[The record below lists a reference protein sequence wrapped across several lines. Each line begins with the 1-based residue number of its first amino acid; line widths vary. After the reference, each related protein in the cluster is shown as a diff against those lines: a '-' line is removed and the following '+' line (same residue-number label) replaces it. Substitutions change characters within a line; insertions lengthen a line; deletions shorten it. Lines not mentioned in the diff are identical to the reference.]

1 MERKR
6 FFYLSGQAI
15 MGGAAVLIG
24 IFLLLDNFDVL
35 DARLYLRFWPL
46 VLVVFGAV
54 RFLHSSHRGGRFVGG
69 VIALIGAI
77 LLIRELGV
85 TSIGFHEL
93 WPLILVLVGVSMLL
107 GGTARGKILGED
119 RATPDSHSIVNA
131 FAVLGGVQQSN
142 NSQDFRGGESSAIMG
157 GCEIDLRQAS
167 IQGEEAVIS
176 TFAMWGGIKIKV
188 PPTWNVI
195 VQGVPFLGGFDDK
208 SVKPAD
214 RSAKRLVV
222 KGTAIMGGVEVT
234 N

>member
-6 FFYLSGQAI
+6 LFYLSGQAI

-46 VLVVFGAV
+46 VLVVFGGV
-54 RFLHSSHRGGRFVGG
+54 RILYSSNRGGRFAGV
-69 VIALIGAI
+69 VIALIGAV
-77 LLIRELGV
+77 LLVRELGV

-93 WPLILVLVGVSMLL
+93 WPLILVLIGVSMLL
-107 GGTARGKILGED
+107 GGTARGKSPGED
-119 RATPDSHSIVNA
+119 RAIPDSRSIVNA

-167 IQGEEAVIS
+167 IQEEEAVIN

-214 RSAKRLVV
+214 RSAKRLIV

>member
-54 RFLHSSHRGGRFVGG
+54 RFLHSSHGGGRFVGG

>member
-69 VIALIGAI
+69 VIALVGAI

>member
-6 FFYLSGQAI
+6 PVYFSGQAI
-15 MGGAAVLIG
+15 MGAAAVLIG

-46 VLVVFGAV
+46 ILVVFGGG
-54 RFLHSSHRGGRFVGG
+54 RILYSSHGGGRFVGG
-69 VIALIGAI
+69 VIALIGVF
-77 LLIRELGV
+77 LLVRELGV
-85 TSIGFHEL
+85 TSLGLHEL
-93 WPLILVLVGVSMLL
+93 WPLILVLMGASMLL
-107 GGTARGKILGED
+107 GGTARGRILGED
-119 RATPDSHSIVNA
+119 RANPDSRSIVNA

-167 IQGEEAVIS
+167 IQGEDAVIS

-214 RSAKRLVV
+214 PSAKCLIV

>member
-6 FFYLSGQAI
+6 LFYLSGQAI

-24 IFLLLDNFDVL
+24 LLLLLDNFDVL
-35 DARLYLRFWPL
+35 DAGLYLRFWPL
-46 VLVVFGAV
+46 ILVVFGGA
-54 RFLHSSHRGGRFVGG
+54 RILYSSHRGGRFVGV
-69 VIALIGAI
+69 VIVLIGAI
-77 LLIRELGV
+77 FLVRELGV

-93 WPLILVLVGVSMLL
+93 WPLVLVLAGVSLLL
-107 GGTARGKILGED
+107 GGTARGRIPGED
-119 RATPDSHSIVNA
+119 HATSDSHSIVNA

-142 NSQDFRGGESSAIMG
+142 NSRDFRGGEASAIMG

-188 PPTWNVI
+188 PPAWNVLI
-195 VQGVPFLGGFDDK
+195 QGVPFLGGFDDK
-208 SVKPAD
+208 SVKPSD
-214 RSAKRLVV
+214 PSAKCLIV

>member
-1 MERKR
+1 
-6 FFYLSGQAI
+6 
-15 MGGAAVLIG
+15 
-24 IFLLLDNFDVL
+24 
-35 DARLYLRFWPL
+35 
-46 VLVVFGAV
+46 
-54 RFLHSSHRGGRFVGG
+54 
-69 VIALIGAI
+69 
-77 LLIRELGV
+77 
-85 TSIGFHEL
+85 
-93 WPLILVLVGVSMLL
+93 
-107 GGTARGKILGED
+107 
-119 RATPDSHSIVNA
+119 VNA

-167 IQGEEAVIS
+167 IQEEEAVIN

>member
-1 MERKR
+1 
-6 FFYLSGQAI
+6 
-15 MGGAAVLIG
+15 
-24 IFLLLDNFDVL
+24 
-35 DARLYLRFWPL
+35 
-46 VLVVFGAV
+46 
-54 RFLHSSHRGGRFVGG
+54 

>member
-1 MERKR
+1 M
-6 FFYLSGQAI
+6 A
-15 MGGAAVLIG
+15 
-24 IFLLLDNFDVL
+24 
-35 DARLYLRFWPL
+35 
-46 VLVVFGAV
+46 
-54 RFLHSSHRGGRFVGG
+54 
-69 VIALIGAI
+69 
-77 LLIRELGV
+77 
-85 TSIGFHEL
+85 
-93 WPLILVLVGVSMLL
+93 
-107 GGTARGKILGED
+107 
-119 RATPDSHSIVNA
+119 PDSRSIVNA

-167 IQGEEAVIS
+167 IKGEDAVIN

-214 RSAKRLVV
+214 PSAKCLIV

>member
-6 FFYLSGQAI
+6 PVYFSGQAI
-15 MGGAAVLIG
+15 MGAAAVLIG

-46 VLVVFGAV
+46 ILVVFGGG
-54 RFLHSSHRGGRFVGG
+54 RILYSSHGGGRFVGG
-69 VIALIGAI
+69 VIALIGVF
-77 LLIRELGV
+77 LLVRELGV
-85 TSIGFHEL
+85 TSLGLHEL
-93 WPLILVLVGVSMLL
+93 WPLIFVLMGLSMLL
-107 GGTARGKILGED
+107 GGTARGRILGED
-119 RATPDSHSIVNA
+119 RATPDSRSIVNA

-167 IQGEEAVIS
+167 IQGEDAVIS

-214 RSAKRLVV
+214 PSAKCLIV

>member
-1 MERKR
+1 MERKSL
-6 FFYLSGQAI
+6 FYVSGQAI
-15 MGGAAVLIG
+15 MGAAAVLIG
-24 IFLLLDNFDVL
+24 VFLLLDNLDVL

-46 VLVVFGAV
+46 ILVVFGAV
-54 RFLHSSHRGGRFVGG
+54 RILHSPHGGGRFVGA
-69 VIALIGAI
+69 VILLIGAV
-77 LLIRELGV
+77 LLVRALGV

-93 WPLILVLVGVSMLL
+93 WPLLLVLIGVSMLL
-107 GGTARGKILGED
+107 GGTARGKFLGGD
-119 RATPDSHSIVNA
+119 RTTPDSYSVISA

-142 NSQDFRGGESSAIMG
+142 NSQDFRGGELSAIMG

-195 VQGVPFLGGFDDK
+195 VQGVPFMGGFDDK
-208 SVKPAD
+208 SVKPND
-214 RSAKRLVV
+214 PSSKRFIV

>member
-1 MERKR
+1 MERKGI
-6 FFYLSGQAI
+6 FYLSGQAI
-15 MGGAAVLIG
+15 MGAAAVLIG
-24 IFLLLDNFDVL
+24 VFLLLDNFDVL

-46 VLVVFGAV
+46 VLVAFGGA
-54 RFLHSSHRGGRFVGG
+54 RILYSSHRGGRFVGM
-69 VIALIGAI
+69 VIALVGAV

-85 TSIGFHEL
+85 TSIGLHEL
-93 WPLILVLVGVSMLL
+93 WPLVLVLLGVSMLL
-107 GGTARGKILGED
+107 GGTARGRILGD
-119 RATPDSHSIVNA
+119 DGATPDSHSIVNA

-167 IQGEEAVIS
+167 IQGADAVIS

-188 PPTWNVI
+188 PRTWNVI

-214 RSAKRLVV
+214 PAAKCLIV

>member
-6 FFYLSGQAI
+6 MFTLSGQAI

-24 IFLLLDNFDVL
+24 TLLLLDNFDVL
-35 DARLYLRFWPL
+35 DARMFLRFWP
-46 VLVVFGAV
+46 VIFIVFGVV
-54 RFLHSSHRGGRFVGG
+54 RILNSSHRGGRFWG
-69 VIALIGAI
+69 VVFTFIGAV

-85 TSIGFHEL
+85 TYIGLHEL
-93 WPLILVLVGVSMLL
+93 WPLILVLLGLSMLL
-107 GGTARGKILGED
+107 GGTVRGKIS
-119 RATPDSHSIVNA
+119 AAMNSPQDSHSTINA

-167 IQGEEAVIS
+167 IQGDEAVIS

-188 PPTWNVI
+188 PPTWNVN

-208 SVKPAD
+208 SVKPTD
-214 RSAKRLVV
+214 PSAKRLVV

>member
-1 MERKR
+1 MEHKR
-6 FFYLSGQAI
+6 LFYLSGQTI
-15 MGGAAVLIG
+15 MGAAAVLIG
-24 IFLLLDNFDVL
+24 TFLLLDNFDVL

-46 VLVVFGAV
+46 ILVVFGAV
-54 RFLHSSHRGGRFVGG
+54 RIMNSSHTGGRFVGV

-77 LLIRELGV
+77 LLIRELGF
-85 TSIGFHEL
+85 TDIGFHEL
-93 WPLILVLVGVSMLL
+93 WPLVFVLLGVSMLL
-107 GGTARGKILGED
+107 GRTARGKILGD
-119 RATPDSHSIVNA
+119 TSAAPDSHSIVNA

-142 NSQDFRGGESSAIMG
+142 NSQDFRGGELSAIMG

-167 IQGEEAVIS
+167 IGGEEAVIS

-188 PPTWNVI
+188 PPAWNVI

-208 SVKPAD
+208 SVKPTD
-214 RSAKRLVV
+214 PSAKRLIV